1 MLMIDNM
8 KSKKINAYSTL
19 VLLVVLMGAMLYW
32 SAQHDKMVQY
42 AAEKYEHCVE
52 KKYHT
57 DTSAWYN
64 EHGEYPV
71 CGE

>member
-1 MLMIDNM
+1 MN
-8 KSKKINAYSTL
+8 SEKINAYSML
-19 VLLVVLMGAMLYW
+19 VLIVVIMGAILYW
-32 SAQHDKMVQY
+32 SGKHDKMVEY
-42 AAEKYEHCVE
+42 AAIRYENCVE

-57 DTSAWYN
+57 TPSAWYN